1 MIFLQP
7 LLLEPS
13 PLEPYE
19 EFRSEFVSLVAVI
32 LCGNIF
38 PPARNRWSSNRKAFR
53 LYYSYNL
60 HMDLELE
67 ADQSIHNQNLAHSE
81 GCTR

>member
-38 PPARNRWSSNRKAFR
+38 PPARNR
-53 LYYSYNL
+53 
-60 HMDLELE
+60 
-67 ADQSIHNQNLAHSE
+67 
-81 GCTR
+81 